1 MSGLFGTFLDPSK
14 GHVAPNAGGGRPQ
27 QTRGFG
33 VGLAFEFAPDQISL
47 VVAGL
52 EPGLSAKKSG
62 LIEEGDE
69 IVKVDGVV
77 VEKAPMSL
85 LRERVLGPQ
94 VRAADHSPLVSR
106 PLNRIIPSF
115 LLTCWEFFHSSGTI
129 RAPPPL
135 FNPLATSQLPAPLRR
150 GAT

>member
-1 MSGLFGTFLDPSK
+1 MSGLFGTFPDPSK
-14 GHVAPNAGGGRPQ
+14 GHVAPSTGGSRPH

-33 VGLAFEFAPDQISL
+33 VGLAFEFAPDQVSL
-47 VVAGL
+47 IVAGL

-106 PLNRIIPSF
+106 SLKRTIPSSLLTF
-115 LLTCWEFFHSSGTI
+115 LLGVFYFSGTT
-129 RAPPPL
+129 R
-135 FNPLATSQLPAPLRR
+135 LASSQPPAPMRR